1 MGINATR
8 FYTTLY
14 KSDKPLSIG
23 RVQTPTLAL
32 IVNRDRE
39 IANFKKKK
47 YFTIELNC
55 GAFSAFTDRIN
66 SLDEA
71 KAILKSCMLGKAKV
85 IDITREE
92 KKVNPPKLY
101 DLTTLQRDANKIFGF
116 TAQQTLDS
124 VQRLYDSKLST
135 YPRTDSRYLTE
146 DMENTARE
154 IIGVLTDI
162 TDFAKGTTLTQT
174 NANIKPVMNNSKVS
188 DHHAII
194 PTANIKTLDF
204 STLTDTDRKILY
216 LISERLLTATAE
228 RYEYEN
234 STITLNCN
242 DVIFKAKG
250 KTVTN
255 KGYRQIDDNF
265 FHFIKSKPEETEKET
280 SLPNIYIDSQYNA
293 TAKIVENYT
302 KPPKP
307 YTEDTLLSAMERAGN
322 NDYDT
327 DEVERK
333 GLGTPATRASIIE
346 TIISRGYAERKNK
359 QLIATNKGNKLIECI
374 PEKLKSAKLTAEW
387 ENRLVLISKGQADSK
402 SFIADIKNFVSELV
416 SDTTI
421 TADINIF
428 SEREIIGKCPRCNSD
443 IYEGQQNFY
452 CSNEECTFK
461 LWKKDRFFKTK
472 KKEITKSVA
481 KKLLT
486 DSKVHFKDLYSER
499 TGKIYEADVILDDTN
514 TYVNFRLEFNKK
526 KGD

>member
-1 MGINATR
+1 MNDDNISEVICATDAGREGELIFRHTYNQAKCIKNIKRLLISSLEDNAIRKGFENLKDGSEYDNLYKSALCRERADWLVGINATR

-23 RVQTPTLAL
+23 RVQTPTLAM
-32 IVNRDRE
+32 IVNRDSE
-39 IANFKKKK
+39 ISNFKKEK
-47 YFTIELNC
+47 YFIIELNC

-85 IDITREE
+85 IDITKEE

-101 DLTTLQRDANKIFGF
+101 DLTTLQREANKIFGF

-154 IIGVLTDI
+154 IIGILTDI
-162 TDFAKGTTLTQT
+162 TDFAKGTTLTRA
-174 NANIKPVMNNSKVS
+174 NANIKPVMNNIKIS

-194 PTANIKTLDF
+194 PTANIRTLDF
-204 STLTDTDRKILY
+204 STLTDIDRKILY
-216 LISERLLTATAE
+216 LISERLLTAAAE

-302 KPPKP
+302 KPSKP
-307 YTEDTLLSAMERAGN
+307 YTEDPLLSAMERAGN
-322 NDYDT
+322 SDYDT
-327 DEVERK
+327 DEVE
-333 GLGTPATRASIIE
+333 L
-346 TIISRGYAERKNK
+346 
-359 QLIATNKGNKLIECI
+359 
-374 PEKLKSAKLTAEW
+374 
-387 ENRLVLISKGQADSK
+387 
-402 SFIADIKNFVSELV
+402 
-416 SDTTI
+416 
-421 TADINIF
+421 
-428 SEREIIGKCPRCNSD
+428 
-443 IYEGQQNFY
+443 
-452 CSNEECTFK
+452 
-461 LWKKDRFFKTK
+461 
-472 KKEITKSVA
+472 
-481 KKLLT
+481 
-486 DSKVHFKDLYSER
+486 
-499 TGKIYEADVILDDTN
+499 
-514 TYVNFRLEFNKK
+514 
-526 KGD
+526 